1 MLQFAW
7 EHQKKLPVI
16 ANLKK
21 AVWAII
27 FINTLGSQEH
37 MRHNGMNLW
46 FYDSMVGW
54 CMSNLSCT
62 LFSWHS
68 NFSTDSG
75 WAMADVYFAVAYLIH
90 CPLRG

>member
-37 MRHNGMNLW
+37 MRHNGMNL
-46 FYDSMVGW
+46 
-54 CMSNLSCT
+54 
-62 LFSWHS
+62 
-68 NFSTDSG
+68 
-75 WAMADVYFAVAYLIH
+75 
-90 CPLRG
+90 